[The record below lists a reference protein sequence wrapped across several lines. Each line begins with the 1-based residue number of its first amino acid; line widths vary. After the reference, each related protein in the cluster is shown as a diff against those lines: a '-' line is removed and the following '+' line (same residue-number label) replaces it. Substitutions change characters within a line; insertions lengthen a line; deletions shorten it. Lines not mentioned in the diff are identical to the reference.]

1 MKVLH
6 TADWHL
12 GKKLEGYYRLD
23 EQKEVLNE
31 ICGIADIENVDA
43 VIIAGDIFDTY
54 NPPTEAIEL
63 FYRTVHRLAKNA
75 TRLVLVIA
83 GNHDSPDRIEAPE
96 PLAVQ
101 NGIFF
106 LGYPDSHLD
115 EISLD
120 SGLQVICSENGFA
133 EFYLPACKENLRVIF
148 TPFANEYRLRKAFE
162 SENTEKEFSDLLQE
176 KWKYLAEK
184 YCDENGV
191 NILLSHHFFI
201 GKGFSTVESSDEEK
215 PIVFVG
221 GTQAIDI
228 NNIPEQIKY
237 TALGHLHRQQNIGS
251 EENRVYYSGSI
262 LAYSFA
268 EAEQKKY
275 VLIPEFSGNEFSNL
289 KKIELRSGKMLVK
302 KRFDSID
309 EAILWLSDNTDK
321 LADITIKT
329 DTFISSEDRKRMNSI
344 HQGIISIQPEI
355 TTGSGFTDAEN
366 SDALNQDITSLFNE
380 YFRFKK
386 GVDPDKKIIE
396 LFREIISD

>member
-1 MKVLH
+1 MKILH
-6 TADWHL
+6 SADWHL

-43 VIIAGDIFDTY
+43 VLIAGDIFDTY

-63 FYRTVHRLAKNA
+63 FYRTVHRLANNA
-75 TRLVLVIA
+75 SRLVLVIA

-120 SGLQVICSENGFA
+120 SGLKVLVSENGFA
-133 EFYLPACKENLRVIF
+133 EFLLPSCNQNLRVIF

-162 SENTEKEFSDLLQE
+162 SENTEKEFIDMLEQ

-184 YCDENGV
+184 YCDENGI
-191 NILLSHHFFI
+191 NILVSHHFFI
-201 GKGFSTVESSDEEK
+201 AKGYKTLESIDEEK

-228 NNIPEQIKY
+228 SLIPDQIHY
-237 TALGHLHRQQNIGS
+237 TALGHLHRCQTIGS
-251 EENRVYYSGSI
+251 PEKNVSYSGSP
-262 LAYSFA
+262 LSYSFA
-268 EAEQKKY
+268 ESEQKKY
-275 VLIPEFSGNEFSNL
+275 VLISDFSDCTSVMV
-289 KKIELRSGKMLVK
+289 KKIGLISGKMLVR
-302 KRFDSID
+302 KRFDCVEDTIY
-309 EAILWLSDNTDK
+309 WLAENTDK
-321 LADITIKT
+321 LVDITIKT

-355 TTGSGFTDAEN
+355 TIVSGFNDAIN
-366 SDALNQDITSLFNE
+366 ADTMNQDITSLFNE

-386 GVDPDKKIIE
+386 GVDPDKKIID

>member
-1 MKVLH
+1 MKILH

-23 EQKEVLNE
+23 EQKEVLDE
-31 ICGIADIENVDA
+31 IFCIAENENVDA
-43 VIIAGDIFDTY
+43 VMIAGDIFDTY

-63 FYRTVHRLAKNA
+63 FYRTVHRLANNA

-106 LGYPDSHLD
+106 LGYPDSQLD
-115 EISLD
+115 EIYLD
-120 SGLQVICSENGFA
+120 SGLKVLVSENGFA
-133 EFYLPACKENLRVIF
+133 EFLLPSCNQKLRVIF
-148 TPFANEYRLRKAFE
+148 TPFANEYRLRKAFG
-162 SENTEKEFSDLLQE
+162 SENTEKEFSDLLQQ
-176 KWKYLAEK
+176 KWKHLAEK
-184 YCDENGV
+184 YCDDNGV

-201 GKGFSTVESSDEEK
+201 AKGFSSIESSDEEK

-228 NNIPEQIKY
+228 KNIPGQISY

-251 EENRVYYSGSI
+251 EENKIYYSGSP
-262 LAYSFA
+262 LSYSFA

-275 VLIPEFSGNEFSNL
+275 VLIPEFSGNECCNV
-289 KKIELRSGKMLVK
+289 KKIELRRGKMLVR
-302 KRFDSID
+302 KRFGNIE
-309 EAILWLSDNTDK
+309 EALSWLSSNTDK
-321 LADITIKT
+321 LVDITIKT
-329 DTFISSEDRKRMNSI
+329 DTFISSEDRKNMNSI

-355 TTGSGFTDAEN
+355 TSLSGFADTINADAM
-366 SDALNQDITSLFNE
+366 DQDIESMFRD
-380 YFRFKK
+380 YFRYKK
-386 GVDPDKKIIE
+386 GADPNSKIID